1 MIRQVLHGFCSL
13 PKVATIQHCVASQ
26 AATADVGPM
35 QTGCSDCLGAILSFL
50 HWLSL
55 ILSKLTWLY
64 GLHVQ
69 ELKPKTKIG
78 ISGQFDATNPNTKP
92 KVGFAF
98 DLKN

>member
-1 MIRQVLHGFCSL
+1 
-13 PKVATIQHCVASQ
+13 
-26 AATADVGPM
+26 M
-35 QTGCSDCLGAILSFL
+35 QTGCPEKPWCNPKLSADK
-50 HWLSL
+50 LSL
-55 ILSKLTWLY
+55 SHFIQPHMLY
-64 GLHVQ
+64 GLFVQ

>member
-1 MIRQVLHGFCSL
+1 MPTPFEGLSDVVSVCTIVWIWICIWFDFPEAVRFVSEHGVMSSCQTAEEPLEHPVHELLPVL
-13 PKVATIQHCVASQ
+13 
-26 AATADVGPM
+26 
-35 QTGCSDCLGAILSFL
+35 
-50 HWLSL
+50 
-55 ILSKLTWLY
+55 
-64 GLHVQ
+64 VQ

>member
-1 MIRQVLHGFCSL
+1 
-13 PKVATIQHCVASQ
+13 
-26 AATADVGPM
+26 M
-35 QTGCSDCLGAILSFL
+35 QTGCSEKPWCNPKLSADE
-50 HWLSL
+50 LSL
-55 ILSKLTWLY
+55 PHFIQTHMLY
-64 GLHVQ
+64 GLFVQ

>member
-1 MIRQVLHGFCSL
+1 MHACNCRYCSNAYWMSTL
-13 PKVATIQHCVASQ
+13 ALV
-26 AATADVGPM
+26 
-35 QTGCSDCLGAILSFL
+35 AILSFL
-50 HWLSL
+50 HSAELSL
-55 ILSKLTWLY
+55 PLFIY
-64 GLHVQ
+64 MFHGLFVQ

>member
-1 MIRQVLHGFCSL
+1 MLVGSRNLRFCQSIGLAACMQWQSL
-13 PKVATIQHCVASQ
+13 PRALPEVVLQVAASLD
-26 AATADVGPM
+26 TLLL
-35 QTGCSDCLGAILSFL
+35 TLSCLL
-50 HWLSL
+50 
-55 ILSKLTWLY
+55 
-64 GLHVQ
+64 VQ

>member
-1 MIRQVLHGFCSL
+1 
-13 PKVATIQHCVASQ
+13 
-26 AATADVGPM
+26 M
-35 QTGCSDCLGAILSFL
+35 QT
-50 HWLSL
+50 HM
-55 ILSKLTWLY
+55 LY
-64 GLHVQ
+64 GLYVQ